1 MGSVFNI
8 PIIKTNKERAIEFLV
23 QNKFNLY
30 NTIISKNS
38 QNYLDIDYSG
48 NIAVAFGSENQGLSK
63 NWRLNEAKE
72 ICIEMS
78 GKNDSFNL
86 SVSVGIVLSEI
97 VRQTK

>member
-8 PIIKTNKERAIEFLV
+8 PLIKTNREGAIEFLV

-30 NTIISKNS
+30 NTVISKNS

-63 NWRLNEAKE
+63 NWRLNKAKDLYRNGWKKMILL
-72 ICIEMS
+72 ICL
-78 GKNDSFNL
+78 F
-86 SVSVGIVLSEI
+86 
-97 VRQTK
+97 R